1 MCYYIHLWLSVI
13 VRIIRTITDCQNLQ
27 DDLNRLVQW
36 ADRWQMSFN
45 FAKCGITNR
54 INPVC
59 FTYQMKEHCLNEVSH
74 TKYLG
79 VLVDRRLI
87 WSNHID
93 YITSKA
99 NKVLGFLQRNL
110 ISVLPNAS
118 KNKLL

>member
-1 MCYYIHLWLSVI
+1 M
-13 VRIIRTITDCQNLQ
+13 
-27 DDLNRLVQW
+27 NRLVRW

-45 FAKCGITNR
+45 FANCEMIKITNR

-79 VLVDRRLI
+79 VLVDKRLT

-93 YITSKA
+93 ITLKA
-99 NKVLGFLQRNL
+99 NKVLSFLQ
-110 ISVLPNAS
+110 
-118 KNKLL
+118 